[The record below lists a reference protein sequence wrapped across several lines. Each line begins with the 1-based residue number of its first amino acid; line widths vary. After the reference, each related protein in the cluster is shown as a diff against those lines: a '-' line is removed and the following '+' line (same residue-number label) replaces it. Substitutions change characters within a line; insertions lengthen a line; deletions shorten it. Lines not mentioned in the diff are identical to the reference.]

1 MKTKRIS
8 FLLRTAF
15 VLFFAVSAFSGA
27 LADES
32 YYIDGG
38 TKSVAATELTGNET
52 ITDGK
57 ILLTSGWYIV
67 KSSNITYTMI
77 LKCESG
83 DINLILADGAHLT
96 INNSYECLYV
106 QDGSLNIYRQ
116 SGGTGIL
123 TVASTGNHGIYAKV
137 NVNIYGGNI
146 HATGGSSDGSGIYA
160 GSSVTIA
167 GGTVNTTGNK
177 GIDSNGSVTITG
189 GIVSAYGTSY
199 VGINANSFS
208 TTAGTV
214 TGLVRD
220 NGNKKITLYGRT
232 FIKDG
237 NWNTLCLP
245 FNATTA
251 QLGSGVTVKELD
263 ATNTSLDDS
272 GKLTLTFTNAYSIE
286 ACKPYIV
293 KWPSGTNVANP
304 YFTGDSGAPSISD
317 APLQE
322 ITSSDEKVKFVGQ
335 FSPFAITAE
344 NIDAILYIASGNKIG
359 YSASARELKYCGA
372 HFWVK
377 PDESGG
383 SARTID
389 VDFGDGETI
398 SISGVTSLTS
408 ESNDTDGTYYDLQG
422 RRVAHPVQKGLYIVS
437 GHKVLV
443 K

>member
-8 FLLRTAF
+8 ILLRTAF
-15 VLFFAVSAFSGA
+15 VLLFTVSAFSGTWA
-27 LADES
+27 AEA
-32 YYIDGG
+32 YIDENGESK
-38 TKSVAATELTGNET
+38 TLDATVLTASTATPLAA
-52 ITDGK
+52 
-57 ILLTSGWYIV
+57 GWYIV
-67 KSSNITYTMI
+67 KGNVTFNKMI
-77 LKCESG
+77 NCTG

-96 INNSYECLYV
+96 INNSSECLYV
-106 QDGSLNIYRQ
+106 QDSLNIYRQ

-286 ACKPYIV
+286 ACKPYLV

-317 APLQE
+317 ARLQE
-322 ITSSDEKVKFVGQ
+322 IT
-335 FSPFAITAE
+335 
-344 NIDAILYIASGNKIG
+344 
-359 YSASARELKYCGA
+359 
-372 HFWVK
+372 
-377 PDESGG
+377 
-383 SARTID
+383 
-389 VDFGDGETI
+389 
-398 SISGVTSLTS
+398 
-408 ESNDTDGTYYDLQG
+408 
-422 RRVAHPVQKGLYIVS
+422 VS
-437 GHKVLV
+437 HQ
-443 K
+443 

>member
-8 FLLRTAF
+8 ILLRTAF
-15 VLFFAVSAFSGA
+15 VLLFTVSAFSGTWA
-27 LADES
+27 AEA
-32 YYIDGG
+32 YIDENGESK
-38 TKSVAATELTGNET
+38 THDATVLTASTETPLAA
-52 ITDGK
+52 
-57 ILLTSGWYIV
+57 GWYIV
-67 KSSNITYTMI
+67 KGNVTFNKMI
-77 LKCESG
+77 NCTSG

-106 QDGSLNIYRQ
+106 QNGSLNIYRQ

-123 TVASTGNHGIYAKV
+123 TVASTDNHGIYANA

-146 HATGGSSDGSGIYA
+146 HATGGGVGSGIHV

-199 VGINANSFS
+199 VGINASSFS

-263 ATNTSLDDS
+263 ATKTSLDAN
-272 GKLTLTFTNAYSIE
+272 GKLTLRFKDASSIE

-293 KWPSGTNVANP
+293 KWPSGTNVNNP
-304 YFTGDSGAPSISD
+304 SFTGDSEAPSISD
-317 APLQE
+317 ASLQV
-322 ITSSDEKVKFVGQ
+322 ITSNDGNVKFVGQ

-344 NIDAILYIASGNKIG
+344 NIDEILYIASSNKIG
-359 YSASARELKYCGA
+359 YSKNARELKYCGA
-372 HFWVK
+372 HFWVQPNK
-377 PDESGG
+377 SGSG
-383 SARTID
+383 ARTID

-398 SISGVTSLTS
+398 SGVTGLTS
-408 ESNDTDGTYYDLQG
+408 ESNDSDGFYYDLQG
-422 RRVAHPVQKGLYIVS
+422 RRVAQPVQKGLYIVD

>member
-15 VLFFAVSAFSGA
+15 VLFFAVSAFSGTWA
-27 LADES
+27 AEA
-32 YYIDGG
+32 YIDEKGESM
-38 TKSVAATELTGNET
+38 THDAKELKDDTATPLAA
-52 ITDGK
+52 
-57 ILLTSGWYIV
+57 GWYIV
-67 KSSNITYTMI
+67 KKDVTFNKMI
-77 LKCESG
+77 NCTETNG

-106 QDGSLNIYRQ
+106 QNGSLNIYRQ

-123 TVASTGNHGIYAKV
+123 TVASSGNHGIYAST

-146 HATGGSSDGSGIYA
+146 QAAGSGDYFGINA

-167 GGTVNTTGNK
+167 GGTVSATGNK
-177 GIDSNGSVTITG
+177 GIDSGTVTIKG
-189 GIVSAYGTSY
+189 GTVSAYGSSY
-199 VGINANSFS
+199 VGINANTFS
-208 TTAGTV
+208 TTAGTI
-214 TGLVRD
+214 TALVRE
-220 NGNKKITLYGRT
+220 NTNKKITLYGRT

-251 QLGSGVTVKELD
+251 QLGSSVTVKELD
-263 ATNTSLDDS
+263 VTKTSLDAN
-272 GKLTLTFTNAYSIE
+272 GKLTLRFKDASSIE

-293 KWPSGTNVANP
+293 KWPSGTNVVNP
-304 YFTGDSGAPSISD
+304 YFTGVSGAPSISD
-317 APLQE
+317 ASLQV
-322 ITSSDEKVKFVGQ
+322 ITSNDGNVKFVGQ

-344 NIDAILYIASGNKIG
+344 NIDEILYIASSNKIG
-359 YSASARELKYCGA
+359 YSKNARELKYCGA
-372 HFWVK
+372 HFWVQPNK
-377 PDESGG
+377 SGSG
-383 SARTID
+383 ARTID

-398 SISGVTSLTS
+398 SGVTGLTS
-408 ESNDTDGTYYDLQG
+408 ESNDSDGFYYDLQG
-422 RRVAHPVQKGLYIVS
+422 RRVAQPVQKGLYIVD

>member
-8 FLLRTAF
+8 ILLRTAF
-15 VLFFAVSAFSGA
+15 VLLFTVSAFSGTWA
-27 LADES
+27 AEA
-32 YYIDGG
+32 YIDEKGESK
-38 TKSVAATELTGNET
+38 THDAKELKDDTATPLAA
-52 ITDGK
+52 
-57 ILLTSGWYIV
+57 GWYIV
-67 KSSNITYTMI
+67 KKDVTFNKMI
-77 LKCESG
+77 NCTSG

-96 INNSYECLYV
+96 INSGSSESLYV
-106 QDGSLNIYRQ
+106 ENGTLYIYPQ
-116 SGGTGIL
+116 SGGTGAL
-123 TVASTGNHGIYAKV
+123 TATTTSSYSIYAK
-137 NVNIYGGNI
+137 NQIYICGGRISVSGNKNTDGI
-146 HATGGSSDGSGIYA
+146 FAGGSVYIK
-160 GSSVTIA
+160 
-167 GGTVNTTGNK
+167 GGTVSATGNK
-177 GIDSNGSVTITG
+177 GINATCNLHIDG
-189 GIVSAYGTSY
+189 GTVSAYGTSY
-199 VGINANSFS
+199 VGINAGSS
-208 TTAGTV
+208 ATISGGTV

-263 ATNTSLDDS
+263 VTKTSLDAN
-272 GKLTLTFTNAYSIE
+272 GKLTLRFKDASSIE

-293 KWPSGTNVANP
+293 KWSSGTNVVNP
-304 YFTGDSGAPSISD
+304 YFTGVSGAPSISD
-317 APLQE
+317 ASLQE
-322 ITSSDEKVKFVGQ
+322 ITSNDGNVKFVGQ
-335 FSPFAITAE
+335 FSPFAITAD
-344 NIDAILYIASGNKIG
+344 NINEILYIASGNKIG
-359 YSASARELKYCGA
+359 YSTTARNLKFCGA

>member
-15 VLFFAVSAFSGA
+15 VLLFAVSTFSGTWA
-27 LADES
+27 AEA
-32 YYIDGG
+32 YIDEKGESM
-38 TKSVAATELTGNET
+38 THDAKELKDDTATPLAA
-52 ITDGK
+52 
-57 ILLTSGWYIV
+57 GWYIV
-67 KSSNITYTMI
+67 KKDVTFNKMI
-77 LKCESG
+77 NCTETNG

-106 QDGSLNIYRQ
+106 QNGSLNIYRQ

-123 TVASTGNHGIYAKV
+123 TVASSGNHGIYAST

-146 HATGGSSDGSGIYA
+146 HATGGSSGSGIYA

-251 QLGSGVTVKELD
+251 QLGSGVTVKELY

-286 ACKPYIV
+286 ACKPYLV

-304 YFTGDSGAPSISD
+304 YFTGDSGAPSISSD
-317 APLQE
+317 PLQE
-322 ITSSDEKVKFVGQ
+322 ITSSDGNVKFVGQ
-335 FSPFAITAE
+335 FSPFAITAD
-344 NIDAILYIASGNKIG
+344 NINEILYIASGNKIG
-359 YSASARELKYCGA
+359 YSTTARNLKFCGA